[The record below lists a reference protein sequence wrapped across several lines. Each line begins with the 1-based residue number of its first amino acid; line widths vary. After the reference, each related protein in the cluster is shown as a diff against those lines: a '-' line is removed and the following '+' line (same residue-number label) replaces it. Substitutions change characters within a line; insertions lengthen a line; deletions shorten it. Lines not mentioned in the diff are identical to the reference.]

1 MTATTQDRNTPY
13 RDGELTPYPVAEK
26 ETIPA
31 GVIVCLKGGYAVN
44 GQGGEALMY
53 AGRAD
58 EAIDNGQGG
67 NGDQY
72 IVWCTA
78 TRRFCERTTAW

>member
-13 RDGELTPYPVAEK
+13 RDGELRPYPVAKK

-44 GQGGEALMY
+44 GQGG
-53 AGRAD
+53 
-58 EAIDNGQGG
+58 

-72 IVWCTA
+72 IVV
-78 TRRFCERTTAW
+78 RRHKAFLWENYGRCEAGACRQAGLCNG